1 MNFGL
6 FFAFQ
11 VVPDTGA
18 ALDEPYRDMLDCL
31 PRAEELGY
39 TSAFLASHH
48 VQPDGWTPSPLL
60 ALAAAAA
67 RTERMRLGTGALLV
81 PMYAPFKLA
90 EDVAVLDNLSGGRVV
105 LGVAPGYVSEE
116 FLAHNVPREER
127 VARMEEALDL
137 LQAAWTQEH
146 FSFHGRFF
154 AVEPETTLTPKPL
167 QQPHPPIWYAVS
179 APGSLR
185 RAARRSCV
193 LLPSP
198 RHELFE
204 LVEHFRVYE
213 EACAAAGFE
222 PTERP
227 VIREV
232 FVAETQERAEEL
244 AAPGIEYLFRELYGA
259 KSAQGERQLRTDS
272 GELITDKRQVDFE
285 SLKNRFVIGDPDYA
299 IAQIERYRAEL
310 GMTELICWMHVPGVT
325 GEEAMRSVEL
335 FAREV
340 MPAFLRGGKRPTRRA
355 EPSAGSPSGT

>member
-1 MNFGL
+1 MKFGL

-11 VVPDTGA
+11 VVPGTGVP
-18 ALDEPYRDMLDCL
+18 LDRPYRHMLDCL

-39 TSAFLASHH
+39 ESIFVASHH
-48 VQPDGWTPSPLL
+48 VQPDGWCPSPLL

-81 PMYAPFKLA
+81 PLYAPFKLA

-116 FLAHNVPREER
+116 FEAHGVSREDR
-127 VARMEEALDL
+127 VARMEETLDL
-137 LQAAWTQEH
+137 LQAAWTDDR
-146 FSFHGRFF
+146 HGLSPR
-154 AVEPETTLTPKPL
+154 PL

-179 APGSLR
+179 SGGSLR
-185 RAARRSCV
+185 RAAARGCV

-198 RHELFE
+198 RHELAE
-204 LVEHFRVYE
+204 LVEHYRLYD
-213 EACAAAGFE
+213 EACAAAGFV
-222 PTERP
+222 PSERP

-232 FVAETQERAEEL
+232 FVAESRERAEEL

-259 KSAQGERQLRTDS
+259 KSAQGERPLRTDS

-285 SLKNRFVIGDPDYA
+285 SLKNRFVIGDPEFA
-299 IAQIERYRAEL
+299 VSQIERYRDEL
-310 GMTELICWMHVPGVT
+310 GATELICWMHVPGVS
-325 GEEAMRSVEL
+325 GEDAMRSVEL

-340 MPAFLRGGKRPTRRA
+340 MPAL
-355 EPSAGSPSGT
+355 SPPAASGTRSSS